1 MHLLISHAAPPGPQC
16 QAALAQLSLPR
27 LAELL
32 GLLTAQAPVAG
43 TPGTLTPLG
52 ERVRAQCL
60 GFGGADGLIAWAAAD
75 AEQLGLTRQNG
86 NTGWA
91 WITPCHWE
99 PQANHVAM
107 GHPEDLNLSVQE
119 CEALRVALQPYFS
132 SDAIQLHPLDRGT
145 WLAQGDVFKDLP
157 TASLERVAG
166 ASVDAWLPR
175 QAQARSLRKLQS
187 EMEMLLHTHAANA
200 LRAARGA
207 PTVNAFWVSGTG
219 TPVAAAASTV
229 QPVRVDQTLKSL
241 ARHDNP
247 AAWQQAWH
255 ALDTGPITELL
266 QRAKAGQPAALTL
279 CGERQALRW
288 ELQQQAWWN
297 RLQNRMGS
305 AVPQQLLGTL

>member
-16 QAALAQLSLPR
+16 QAALADLSLPR

-32 GLLTAQAPVAG
+32 GLLTAQEPVAG
-43 TPGTLTPLG
+43 SPATLTPLC
-52 ERVRAQCL
+52 ERTRAQCL
-60 GFGGADGLIAWAAAD
+60 GLGGGDGLIAWAAAD
-75 AEQLGLTRQNG
+75 AEQLGLTRLHG
-86 NTGWA
+86 KAGWA
-91 WITPCHWE
+91 WVTPCHWE

-107 GHPEDLNLSVQE
+107 GHPEDLDLSVQE
-119 CEALRVALQPYFS
+119 CEALRAVLQPYFAS
-132 SDAIQLHPLDRGT
+132 EGIQLHPLARGT
-145 WLAQGDVFKDLP
+145 WLAQGDMFKDLP
-157 TASLERVAG
+157 TASLERVSG

-219 TPVAAAASTV
+219 TPAAGAASSV
-229 QPVRVDQTLKSL
+229 QPVRVDESLKPL

-247 AAWQQAWH
+247 TAWLKAWR
-255 ALDTGPITELL
+255 ALDAGPITELA

-288 ELQQQAWWN
+288 ELQQQPWWN
-297 RLQNRMGS
+297 RLQNRMVS